1 MPQKRN
7 SLGQFVAKDS
17 YNSLY
22 LELPGPL
29 KIFKYFLIL
38 IAISPWLFVLFF
50 RIDIRGNFKNIIE
63 FIFGIN
69 EGETKKSNGFF

>member
-1 MPQKRN
+1 MPPKRN

-29 KIFKYFLIL
+29 KLL
-38 IAISPWLFVLFF
+38 
-50 RIDIRGNFKNIIE
+50 NI
-63 FIFGIN
+63 
-69 EGETKKSNGFF
+69 

>member
-1 MPQKRN
+1 MPPKRN
-7 SLGQFVAKDS
+7 SFGQFVAKDS

-29 KIFKYFLIL
+29 KLFKYLVIF
-38 IAISPWLFVLFF
+38 IAISPWIFVILF
-50 RIDIRGNFKNIIE
+50 RIDVRGYFKNFIE
-63 FIFGIN
+63 WIFGIN